1 MQSIEN
7 KSMNDVLLYNGI
19 PVLKYNIAYPFF
31 HSTCSPKAVESIN
44 EFYLSLA
51 KNKQSYC
58 KWVLYP
64 QAAEAAKYIQ
74 ENNPPFHPFEFDMIY
89 QVTMNKGCVTSLYL
103 EQYTYLGGAHG
114 ATVRTS
120 DTWDFVTG
128 KRLSLKNLYT
138 NDFENKII
146 LWIESQI
153 AELLKVSP
161 GSFFEDYAN
170 LLRNTFNPDS
180 FYLTPEGIVIY
191 FQQYDIAPYAAG
203 IPEFL
208 LPNVQINEPFLPKA
222 KRVK

>member
-1 MQSIEN
+1 MQSIEH
-7 KSMNDVLLYNGI
+7 KSMNDILFYHDI

-31 HSTCSPKAVESIN
+31 HSTCNPKAIESIN

-74 ENNPPFHPFEFDMIY
+74 KNIPPFHPFQFDMIY
-89 QVTMNKGCVTSLYL
+89 QVTLNKGCVTSLYL

-114 ATVRTS
+114 STVRTS
-120 DTWDFVTG
+120 DTWNFTTG
-128 KRLSLKNLYT
+128 ERIHLDDLYMGSF
-138 NDFENKII
+138 NFKDKII
-146 LWIESQI
+146 LWIEGQI
-153 AELLKVSP
+153 SDLLKITP
-161 GSFFEDYAN
+161 GSFFEDYSA
-170 LLRNTFNPDS
+170 LLRNTFHPDS
-180 FYLTPEGIVIY
+180 FYLTPKGIVIY

-208 LPNVQINEPFLPKA
+208 LPKL
-222 KRVK
+222 